1 MWPLASIVSALTPGP
16 AGSGYKRYTHV
27 VIGEKQATAE
37 HQIVAGGQGGG
48 AHVPRQQR
56 MVRYRPGLPVICDT
70 LTLGDRGREM
80 SVIEKGGIRGESLL
94 THKLL

>member
-1 MWPLASIVSALTPGP
+1 
-16 AGSGYKRYTHV
+16 
-27 VIGEKQATAE
+27 
-37 HQIVAGGQGGG
+37 
-48 AHVPRQQR
+48 
-56 MVRYRPGLPVICDT
+56 MVRHHPGLPTIGDT